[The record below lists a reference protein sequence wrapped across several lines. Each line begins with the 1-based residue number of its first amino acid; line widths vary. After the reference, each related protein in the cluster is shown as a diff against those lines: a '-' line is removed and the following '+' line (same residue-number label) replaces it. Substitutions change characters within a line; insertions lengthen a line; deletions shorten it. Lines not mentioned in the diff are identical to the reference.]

1 MFQNERRSERRYL
14 VQEPTLLKVEGGN
27 GSEVVT
33 VSENVSAHGLLLRC
47 EALVALGSRVKVILR
62 FPNGVTL
69 EGAGQVSRVEQPS
82 AGRAFLI
89 AVRCEAPLTIS
100 Q

>member
-1 MFQNERRSERRYL
+1 MFLKERRSEPRYL
-14 VQEPTLLKVEGGN
+14 VQERALLKVEGGN
-27 GSEVVT
+27 GSEVPT

-47 EALVALGSRVKVILR
+47 EAPVALGSKVKVILR

-82 AGRAFLI
+82 AGPAFLI
-89 AVRCEAPLTIS
+89 AVRCEAPLIIS
-100 Q
+100 R

>member
-1 MFQNERRSERRYL
+1 MFQKERRSERRYL
-14 VQEPTLLKVEGGN
+14 VQESAFLKVESGS

-47 EALVALGSRVKVILR
+47 EALVPLGSKVKVILR
-62 FPNGVTL
+62 FPRGVTL
-69 EGAGQVSRVEQPS
+69 EGAGQVSRVEPPS
-82 AGRAFLI
+82 AGQAFLI

-100 Q
+100 R